1 MTETPNTSNEELQEQ
16 NNCLPWNAVD
26 ALYGIACVAIGSAL
40 LLTITVVVRS
50 DSNLSPTNLAPLS
63 VLHLLM
69 LFSVWAFGLRK
80 SATNLGSLGILM
92 PNGKWKPC
100 TKWLSLSIGGLVAS
114 LLIHAVYA
122 LTVSYLGVVYLTPP
136 EIPAELLGDGLD
148 RLISAGVLVIIGP
161 FAEELFFRGFI
172 LAAMIKSIGII
183 PGITVTSLV
192 FAISH
197 GEVAI
202 IVPVFASGVI
212 LSLLYIKTGSLWPP
226 LAAHSA
232 QNYLAFALI

>member
-1 MTETPNTSNEELQEQ
+1 MTETPNIRNEELQEQ
-16 NNCLPWNAVD
+16 NDCLPWNAVD
-26 ALYGIACVAIGSAL
+26 ALYGIACVAIGAAL
-40 LLTITVVVRS
+40 LLAITATVRS

-63 VLHLLM
+63 ILHLMM

-80 SATNLGSLGILM
+80 SGANLGSLGLLM
-92 PNGKWKPC
+92 PKGKWKSF

-114 LLIHAVYA
+114 LLIHAIYV
-122 LTVSYLGVVYLTPP
+122 LTVTYLGVEYLTPP
-136 EIPAELLGDGLD
+136 EIPAELLGNGLD
-148 RLISAGVLVIIGP
+148 RLISASVLVIIGP

-172 LAAMIKSIGII
+172 LAAMIKSVGII
-183 PGITVTSLV
+183 PGITVASLV

-226 LAAHSA
+226 LAAHST